1 MRHIFGVSGMGG
13 MGAVLVLVL
22 ATGATGCLC
31 EEERQAIAAL
41 QTDKERL
48 TVQNREYRDQISG
61 LEKQNADLKAEFD
74 DQIAKKNE
82 TIALLEKE
90 LEGGGKAPSG
100 WEEGHYGSKVT
111 VGSDVLFSSGQATLT
126 NSGKAALD
134 RVAADLKNSFAGRK
148 VLVYGYT
155 DSDPIKKT
163 KNLWQDNLDLS
174 ANRAM
179 AVTRYLIS
187 RGVGKDDIETVAM
200 GDTHFVAGNASRTDK
215 AKNRRVVI
223 FVLKAEK

>member
-1 MRHIFGVSGMGG
+1 MRHTSWMGTG
-13 MGAVLVLVL
+13 LLVVL
-22 ATGATGCLC
+22 AMGLTGCLC

-48 TVQNREYRDQISG
+48 TVINRDYRDAINI
-61 LEKQNADLKAEFD
+61 LEKQTVDLKGEFD
-74 DQIAKKNE
+74 GQIALKNE
-82 TIALLEKE
+82 TIALLEEE
-90 LEGGGKAPSG
+90 LAKGDRGGAPTGWTEGRSG
-100 WEEGHYGSKVT
+100 ARIT
-111 VGSDVLFSSGQATLT
+111 VGSDVLFSSGRATLT

-134 RVAADLKNSFAGRK
+134 RVARDLKGSYAGRK

-163 KNLWQDNLDLS
+163 KKLWQDNLDLS

-179 AVTRYLIS
+179 AVSRYLASRGIS
-187 RGVGKDDIETVAM
+187 RENIETIAM
-200 GDTHFVAGNASRTDK
+200 GDTHFLAGNRTKSDK

-223 FVLKAEK
+223 FVVKATK